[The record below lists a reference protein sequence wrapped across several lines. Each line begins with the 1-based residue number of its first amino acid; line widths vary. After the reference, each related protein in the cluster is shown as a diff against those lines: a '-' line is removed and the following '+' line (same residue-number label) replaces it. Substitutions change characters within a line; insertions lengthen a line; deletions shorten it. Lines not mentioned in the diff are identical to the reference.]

1 MNKITIKIVFCFLS
15 LNIFLSLTPNFA
27 FSENSFNKSAYKED
41 AVEIEWGD
49 RAEIIDHPVYGVI
62 VLSKDRWKNWVFRS
76 LIIIMAYLS
85 LLIVILSIPKTS
97 ELNLIVAYILS
108 GSAFVVSFWETLSGW
123 MLTRL
128 NSYKYGWSFILI
140 SIPMYLASYFAV
152 IRVKKNDISYSQ
164 IKEEFKKMQQLKA
177 DSYEDRRLLP
187 ISGVPGD
194 WEDEDFIRRK

>member
-1 MNKITIKIVFCFLS
+1 MNKIAIKIIFSFFV
-15 LNIFLSLTPNFA
+15 LNIFLSLTPDLAFA
-27 FSENSFNKSAYKED
+27 ENSVNRSNSREET
-41 AVEIEWGD
+41 VEVEWGD

-76 LIIIMAYLS
+76 LIIIMVYLS

-128 NSYKYGWSFILI
+128 NNYKYGWSFILI

-164 IKEEFKKMQQLKA
+164 IKEEFKK
-177 DSYEDRRLLP
+177 
-187 ISGVPGD
+187 I
-194 WEDEDFIRRK
+194 

>member
-1 MNKITIKIVFCFLS
+1 MNKITIKIIFSFFV
-15 LNIFLSLTPNFA
+15 LNIFLSLTPDFA
-27 FSENSFNKSAYKED
+27 LAENSVTRSNSKEET
-41 AVEIEWGD
+41 VEVEWGD

-164 IKEEFKKMQQLKA
+164 IKEEFKKMQQLNA
-177 DSYEDRRLLP
+177 DSYEDSRLLP

-194 WEDEDFIRRK
+194 WEDEDFVRHR

>member
-1 MNKITIKIVFCFLS
+1 MNKIAIKIIFSFFV
-15 LNIFLSLTPNFA
+15 LNIFLSLTPDLAFA
-27 FSENSFNKSAYKED
+27 ENSVNRSNSREET
-41 AVEIEWGD
+41 VEVEWGD

-76 LIIIMAYLS
+76 LIIIMVYLS

-164 IKEEFKKMQQLKA
+164 IKEEFKKMQQLNA
-177 DSYEDRRLLP
+177 DSYEDSRLLP

-194 WEDEDFIRRK
+194 WEDEDFVRHK

>member
-1 MNKITIKIVFCFLS
+1 MNKITIKIIFSFFV
-15 LNIFLSLTPNFA
+15 LNIFLPLTPDFA
-27 FSENSFNKSAYKED
+27 LAENSITASNSREET
-41 AVEIEWGD
+41 VEVEWGD

-164 IKEEFKKMQQLKA
+164 IKEEFKKMQQLNA

-194 WEDEDFIRRK
+194 WEDEDFLRHK

>member
-1 MNKITIKIVFCFLS
+1 MNKITIKIIFSFFV
-15 LNIFLSLTPNFA
+15 LNIFLPLTPDFA
-27 FSENSFNKSAYKED
+27 LAENSVTRSNSKEET
-41 AVEIEWGD
+41 VEVEWGD

-164 IKEEFKKMQQLKA
+164 IKEEFKKMQQLNA

-194 WEDEDFIRRK
+194 WEDEDFLRHK

>member
-1 MNKITIKIVFCFLS
+1 MNKITIKIIFSFFI
-15 LNIFLSLTPNFA
+15 LNIFLPLTPDFA
-27 FSENSFNKSAYKED
+27 LAENSITASNSREET
-41 AVEIEWGD
+41 VEVEWGD

-164 IKEEFKKMQQLKA
+164 IKEEFKKMQQLNA

-194 WEDEDFIRRK
+194 WEDEDFLRHK